1 LKPEAIFGPVSVLA
15 TWTAAVVFL
24 TGFVR
29 IRAVRRGRVPRNA
42 FRLGELPEV
51 PADVTVANRNLMNLL
66 EVPLLFYVVCIA
78 AYTTRHAEP
87 RFVAL
92 AWAYV
97 GLRLVHSLIHLTTN
111 RVIHRLIA
119 FALSNV
125 VLVMMWIRFM
135 RRVL

>member
-1 LKPEAIFGPVSVLA
+1 VKPEAIFAPVSVLA
-15 TWTAAVVFL
+15 IWTAAVVFL

-42 FRLGELPEV
+42 FRLGEVPEV

-66 EVPLLFYVVCIA
+66 EMPLLFYVVCIA
-78 AYTTRHAEP
+78 AYTTRHADP
-87 RFVAL
+87 RFVVL

-111 RVIHRLIA
+111 RVLQRLTA

-125 VLVMMWIRFM
+125 VLVMMWIRFI